1 MTATI
6 INSYGEEFDFEAT
19 VQMMDDE
26 VRESVHEDMAPCSEQ
41 EFFDEYCK
49 RHEAKF
55 GEPFI
60 FDERH
65 PQV

>member
-6 INSYGEEFDFEAT
+6 INSYGKEFDFEAT

-55 GEPFI
+55 GEPFT